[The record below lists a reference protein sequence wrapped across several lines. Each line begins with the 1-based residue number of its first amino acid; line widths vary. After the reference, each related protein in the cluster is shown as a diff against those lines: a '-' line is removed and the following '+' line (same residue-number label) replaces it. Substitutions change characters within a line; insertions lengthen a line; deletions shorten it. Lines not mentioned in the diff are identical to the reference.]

1 MGPGVLTTLRAVD
14 RPSERL
20 VSRPAWI
27 VGAVAAAVR
36 LVWVFVAARTPTGL
50 SDPLMYWGF
59 GGHIADGDG
68 YRTIRGTL
76 TSYYPPGYPYF
87 VGVLRWV
94 SDTIGLGD
102 RSALVV
108 GIVQALLGGV
118 AAAAVVVAGTRL
130 GRAWS
135 RPCTV
140 GLAAGLVLALWPNL
154 VVYSAAILSESLF
167 ICLFAVFLAAAL
179 TMADD
184 AGSLTVRPL
193 RATVAALSLGAAT
206 LVRPQVLL
214 VAAALGIAWA
224 LGRVGWRP
232 FLVRGAVLGAGVLVM
247 VAPWTVRNAG
257 VFDALVPVSTN
268 GGDNLCV
275 GFHEG
280 APGYFWIPPA
290 CDTGEFYIDGP
301 EAELRRNQETRA
313 RAVAWIREHPL
324 DIPVLSLKKLWYT
337 YRSDTD
343 GLRAVES
350 YGADRFLGGWRGPL
364 RVISTVAYL
373 AIMAASLVGAV
384 LTLAR
389 GWTLRR
395 TDATALAV
403 FGAAVASFLVPV
415 IVFGDPRF
423 KLPGAPCF
431 ALLAG
436 VAIAAGLDA
445 LRSRRGRPVEATTE
459 RPGPVQDRS
468 TIPSS

>member
-1 MGPGVLTTLRAVD
+1 V
-14 RPSERL
+14 
-20 VSRPAWI
+20 
-27 VGAVAAAVR
+27 
-36 LVWVFVAARTPTGL
+36 
-50 SDPLMYWGF
+50 
-59 GGHIADGDG
+59 
-68 YRTIRGTL
+68 
-76 TSYYPPGYPYF
+76 
-87 VGVLRWV
+87 
-94 SDTIGLGD
+94 
-102 RSALVV
+102 LVV
-108 GIVQALLGGV
+108 
-118 AAAAVVVAGTRL
+118 
-130 GRAWS
+130 
-135 RPCTV
+135 
-140 GLAAGLVLALWPNL
+140 
-154 VVYSAAILSESLF
+154 
-167 ICLFAVFLAAAL
+167 
-179 TMADD
+179 
-184 AGSLTVRPL
+184 
-193 RATVAALSLGAAT
+193 
-206 LVRPQVLL
+206 
-214 VAAALGIAWA
+214 
-224 LGRVGWRP
+224 
-232 FLVRGAVLGAGVLVM
+232 

-301 EAELRRNQETRA
+301 DAELRRNQETRA
-313 RAVAWIREHPL
+313 RAMTWIREHPL
-324 DIPVLSLKKLWYT
+324 DIPVLSVKKLWYT

-350 YGADRFLGGWRGPL
+350 YGADRFLGAWRGPL

-373 AIMAASLVGAV
+373 AIMAASLAGAV

-415 IVFGDPRF
+415 MVFGDPRF

-436 VAIAAGLDA
+436 VAIAAGVDA
-445 LRSRRGRPVEATTE
+445 VRSRRGRPVEATE